1 MMKIDKGLI
10 DEVVRGTTIDH
21 SSGFFR
27 NGSGKDFDLDFHC
40 LRVVVWRQMS
50 NMRFVVGY
58 MIVQNLL

>member
-1 MMKIDKGLI
+1 MEVNKGLVNEI
-10 DEVVRGTTIDH
+10 ISHTAIDH

-50 NMRFVVGY
+50 NMGFVIGY